1 MSRLLIYRLKQPSK
15 KINIVK
21 GEASHN
27 GNECQRKDKVDV
39 LEEILAD
46 IFPNGIDEVQ
56 LNDLLWFD
64 EDIVAEWLGY
74 ADFDELRNES
84 VPW

>member
-1 MSRLLIYRLKQPSK
+1 MLIHSEMRLRDFNFWSGGADNANCLTYEQL
-15 KINIVK
+15 
-21 GEASHN
+21 
-27 GNECQRKDKVDV
+27 DY
-39 LEEILAD
+39 LEEILTD

-74 ADFDELRNES
+74 ADFDELRKES

>member
-1 MSRLLIYRLKQPSK
+1 MLIHSEMRLRDFNFWSGGADNANCLTYEQL
-15 KINIVK
+15 
-21 GEASHN
+21 
-27 GNECQRKDKVDV
+27 DV
-39 LEEILAD
+39 LEEILTD

-74 ADFDELRNES
+74 ADFDELRKES

>member
-1 MSRLLIYRLKQPSK
+1 MLIHSEMRLRDFIFWSGGAD
-15 KINIVK
+15 N
-21 GEASHN
+21 AN
-27 GNECQRKDKVDV
+27 GLTYEQLDV

-46 IFPNGIDEVQ
+46 IFPSGIDEVQ

-74 ADFDELRNES
+74 TDFDELRNES

>member
-1 MSRLLIYRLKQPSK
+1 MLIHSEMRLRDFNFWSGGADNANCLTYEQL
-15 KINIVK
+15 
-21 GEASHN
+21 
-27 GNECQRKDKVDV
+27 DV
-39 LEEILAD
+39 LEEILTD

-74 ADFDELRNES
+74 TDFDELRKES

>member
-1 MSRLLIYRLKQPSK
+1 MLIHSEMRLRDFDFWSGGADNANCLTYEQL
-15 KINIVK
+15 
-21 GEASHN
+21 
-27 GNECQRKDKVDV
+27 DV
-39 LEEILAD
+39 LEEILTD

-74 ADFDELRNES
+74 TDFDELRKES

>member
-1 MSRLLIYRLKQPSK
+1 MLIHSEMRLRDFNFWSGGADNANCLTYEQL
-15 KINIVK
+15 
-21 GEASHN
+21 
-27 GNECQRKDKVDV
+27 DV
-39 LEEILAD
+39 LEEILTD

-74 ADFDELRNES
+74 ADF
-84 VPW
+84 